1 MEFNKLIASVLVAG
15 LVFVAIN
22 VGVDEVLHKSA
33 LEMTVYP
40 VPAMAAATEQA
51 LSEGAGAEDVA
62 GPSVLALIGAAD
74 MDAGKKLLKRC
85 ASCHD
90 LAQGGPNKIGPNL
103 WGIVDSTIAS
113 REGYSYSAGLAAV
126 GGDWS
131 YEALDAF
138 LTKPKA
144 FAPGT
149 KMIFAGF
156 KKPADRANIIGFLRM
171 LSENPAPLPGE

>member
-1 MEFNKLIASVLVAG
+1 MEFNKLVASVLVAG
-15 LVFVAIN
+15 LVFMGIN
-22 VGVDEVLHKSA
+22 VGVDEFLHESA

-40 VPAMAAATEQA
+40 EPEAAAVAEDAMA
-51 LSEGAGAEDVA
+51 EDA

-74 MDAGKKLLKRC
+74 MDKGKKLMKRC

-90 LAQGGPNKIGPNL
+90 VSQGGPNKVGPNL
-103 WGIVDSTIAS
+103 WDVVGAAVAS
-113 REGYSYSAGLAAV
+113 HEGYSYSAALSGV

-138 LTKPKA
+138 LAKPKT

-149 KMIFAGF
+149 KMTFAGL
-156 KKPADRANIIGFLRM
+156 KKPEDRANIIGFLRR
-171 LSENPAPLPGE
+171 LSESPVALPGE

>member
-1 MEFNKLIASVLVAG
+1 MEFNKLVASVLVAG
-15 LVFVAIN
+15 LVFMAIN
-22 VGVDEVLHKSA
+22 VGVDEFSHKNA
-33 LEMTVYP
+33 LEKTVYP
-40 VPAMAAATEQA
+40 VPQAQAAVAEDAMA
-51 LSEGAGAEDVA
+51 EDA
-62 GPSVLALIGAAD
+62 GPSLLALIAMTD
-74 MDAGKKLLKRC
+74 MAAGKKLLKRC

-103 WGIVDSTIAS
+103 WDVVGADVAS
-113 REGYSYSAGLAAV
+113 HDGYSYSAALSAV
-126 GGDWS
+126 DGEWS

-149 KMIFAGF
+149 KMTFAGL